1 MLTDTE
7 KFAHSG
13 DMLDS
18 IVTHQLDVFGKEK
31 MRIKQ
36 TMQAKQNR
44 REKSRLIESVDRRI
58 VHFIFNPGQPV
69 KVSPFSRKLI
79 KFLEGSEEL
88 SEFERNEAEAF
99 DQYIEAISK
108 EDEDVVDPVVFGP
121 NPFYEL
127 ELKAL
132 HRLAFSVA
140 DNPFMK
146 TDAAKYYPEVHVCLA
161 DGTLVTTISP
171 SSKSDSNFG
180 SSVYM
185 EGFRDEKLKI
195 NDDRK
200 VKLTLSDFKDR
211 RNMMILLTVRVN
223 DLKGQSVKADA
234 FSQAWFRLT
243 NEDTNQTL
251 DYTFIDKCK
260 QQNGIEEEE
269 GENAEEE
276 EVEEGEE
283 PVKKET
289 IFLAGRLYREDTEIK
304 QPPPPEPK
312 EGEEPVEAPETKWR
326 TKWVYERFNK
336 VINSADYPNLPLQLA
351 GLLKS
356 SSEEVRSN
364 KDRVKEAR
372 AAVIRAAEEKK
383 ALLAAAAAKTKAK
396 NAKKGKKAEE
406 APAEEEEKKEAVTAQ
421 SEDGDLNLNDPVD
434 FAKAISRECP
444 RPFTFGPIE
453 FGDLNLSHAEHPF
466 NADGNKARI
475 IDSLDL

>member
-1 MLTDTE
+1 MLSSVLTDTE

-243 NEDTNQTL
+243 NEDTN
-251 DYTFIDKCK
+251 
-260 QQNGIEEEE
+260 
-269 GENAEEE
+269 
-276 EVEEGEE
+276 
-283 PVKKET
+283 
-289 IFLAGRLYREDTEIK
+289 
-304 QPPPPEPK
+304 
-312 EGEEPVEAPETKWR
+312 
-326 TKWVYERFNK
+326 
-336 VINSADYPNLPLQLA
+336 
-351 GLLKS
+351 
-356 SSEEVRSN
+356 
-364 KDRVKEAR
+364 
-372 AAVIRAAEEKK
+372 
-383 ALLAAAAAKTKAK
+383 
-396 NAKKGKKAEE
+396 
-406 APAEEEEKKEAVTAQ
+406 
-421 SEDGDLNLNDPVD
+421 
-434 FAKAISRECP
+434 
-444 RPFTFGPIE
+444 
-453 FGDLNLSHAEHPF
+453 
-466 NADGNKARI
+466 
-475 IDSLDL
+475 